1 MPKCAMFQLETLT
14 GAGVAV
20 LKSLGLKNL
29 RSLKNIESVP
39 IAPITIL
46 IGKNSVGKS
55 TFARV
60 FPLIRQSVERKKK
73 SPILWF
79 GDYVDFGSL
88 SQAVHRGEKEVLF
101 KFSLKLDENDNNH
114 EKNDRPDI
122 WLNQGIR
129 SNYLVNEAVVELTL
143 HTGAD
148 GKSAHPKS
156 LLVEIQDFNFK
167 IDFDDSKGFLDV
179 QSIFINDRKVSIP
192 SEYKAF
198 SFQGD
203 VLPNVFFGKMEQKTN
218 PDNTS
223 KSFYVVSRNPWKS
236 KIVSQISDCVHG
248 NVSLNT
254 IRRIATQV
262 KLGSTSEIIATVASI
277 SGPNSWRDLAR
288 YSNGGKQNYAKSFQ
302 SAIIAGVFPEIIEKI
317 DGALKKYF
325 SSVRYLKPLRATA
338 ERYYRRQDLAVHE
351 IDSEGRNL
359 PVFLDSLSHSAQLG
373 FREWISKSLK
383 IDVFPQ
389 REGEQIMVMAKGEND
404 DKPFNITDMG
414 FGISQV
420 LPIAAQLWAING
432 RHKDLGTSSAVVIEQ
447 PELHLHPEY
456 QARLAD
462 VFAAAVMHNNGE
474 KGSTSLIIE
483 THSQHIVNRL
493 GRLIEDGKMQPEDV
507 AIVLF
512 EPSEDENKSTS
523 VRIANFN
530 TEGVLQNWPFGFF
543 EPGENYVD

>member
-1 MPKCAMFQLETLT
+1 MFQGETLF
-14 GAGVAV
+14 GGEMAV
-20 LKSLGLKNL
+20 LRSLGIKNL

-39 IAPITIL
+39 IAPITVL

-55 TFARV
+55 TFARI
-60 FPLIRQSVERKKK
+60 FPLIRQSVERKKR

-88 SQAVHRGEKEVLF
+88 SQAIHRGETDLSF
-101 KFSLKLDENDNNH
+101 KFSLKLDEDDNNN
-114 EKNDRPDI
+114 EKSERPDVF
-122 WLNQGIR
+122 LNQGNR
-129 SNYLVNEAVVELTL
+129 SSYLLSEATVELVL
-143 HTGAD
+143 CTGVD
-148 GKSAHPKS
+148 GKAAFPKS
-156 LLVEIQDFNFK
+156 IYVEAHDFNFEIK
-167 IDFDDSKGFLDV
+167 FNDINGFLSV
-179 QSIFINDRKVSIP
+179 VGIYINGQEQSLP
-192 SEYKAF
+192 QGYKAF

-203 VLPNVFFGKMEQKTN
+203 VLPNVIFGRLEQKTN
-218 PDNTS
+218 PDGS
-223 KSFYVVSRNPWKS
+223 QEPYYVVARNPWKS
-236 KIVSQISDCVHG
+236 RIVDRISYWVHG
-248 NVSLNT
+248 NVSINT
-254 IRRIATQV
+254 IRRISSQV
-262 KLGSTSEIIATVASI
+262 KLGSVQEIIKSVSSI
-277 SGPNSWRDLAR
+277 GGPNSWRDLAR
-288 YSNGGKQNYAKSFQ
+288 YTQSGKEHYSKSFQ
-302 SAIIAGVFPEIIEKI
+302 EAILADVFPEIVDRI

-351 IDSEGRNL
+351 IDPEGGNL
-359 PVFLDSLSHSAQLG
+359 PVFLDSLSLAAQLS

-432 RHKDLGTSSAVVIEQ
+432 RHKDLGSSSAVVIEQ

-462 VFAAAVMHNNGE
+462 VFAAAVKNNNGS
-474 KGSTSLIIE
+474 KGNTSLIIE

-493 GRLIEDGKMQPEDV
+493 GRLVEEKVISPQDV
-507 AIVLF
+507 AILLF
-512 EPSEDENKSTS
+512 EPSESEQKSTS
-523 VRIANFN
+523 VRISNFDE
-530 TEGVLQNWPFGFF
+530 EGVLQNWPFGFF
-543 EPGENYVD
+543 EPGENNVA